1 MQPYHVDSGIRQN
14 PTGAAAT
21 TFHHTVRVEG
31 AASMR
36 LYFGDVQLEKKSFI
50 RITSLLDNQIQ
61 ELDRGALAL
70 WGNASAHFNGDTLVV
85 ELVADAKTRRNRL
98 ITMAVRSEAA
108 GQRVMGLDWPCG
120 ICGPDDRIPSS
131 EPWSCRLLPAGG
143 SASVWNEESCLV
155 SCGHA
160 MLAEESMWVEFNVP
174 PSNGDCSINAPPIE
188 DQFPIVAFIFAN
200 EGWGNDWAVMAPGT
214 NNLGQT
220 IFDRYGEFR
229 PIAGT
234 APSPGDPLALWGF
247 GIDPPQC
254 EESSTQQ
261 TSGGSV
267 TSVSSLFLSHDVD
280 ATHGCSGAGLIRDG
294 EIVGIATHCPCP
306 NKATRVDHP
315 EFVVARQILGGPL
328 PHDGCADAI
337 PATEGLIAFN
347 TTNATTD
354 GSPHVGDCQFDGQ
367 TYHDIWYE
375 YLALCD
381 GILTVTTCEELGGSA
396 TYDTDLVV
404 YDGCS
409 CDSLVLVGCNDDDGI
424 NPCGG
429 SPGYHSTVQVS
440 VVSGH
445 CYKIRVGGYSE
456 GDVGVGML
464 HISLEPAL
472 ANNDCLNAVVIT
484 EGLFPFNTRCATTD
498 GQAHDACQ
506 FDGQTY
512 NDIWFWYLATS
523 SGTLTVST
531 CEQLG
536 GWADYDTDL
545 AVYTGAGPCPPGD
558 GPLLGCNDDDESN
571 PCGGPPYDQST
582 VRVRVTGGDPFNP
595 YRIRVGGYDEDSAGA
610 GVLSVSL
617 CPCDCALPPD
627 GTVNVVDFLALLAD
641 WGGTGPCDCADGGD
655 GTVNVVDFLAMLGA
669 WGSCP

>member
-1 MQPYHVDSGIRQN
+1 
-14 PTGAAAT
+14 
-21 TFHHTVRVEG
+21 
-31 AASMR
+31 
-36 LYFGDVQLEKKSFI
+36 
-50 RITSLLDNQIQ
+50 
-61 ELDRGALAL
+61 
-70 WGNASAHFNGDTLVV
+70 
-85 ELVADAKTRRNRL
+85 
-98 ITMAVRSEAA
+98 
-108 GQRVMGLDWPCG
+108 
-120 ICGPDDRIPSS
+120 
-131 EPWSCRLLPAGG
+131 
-143 SASVWNEESCLV
+143 
-155 SCGHA
+155 
-160 MLAEESMWVEFNVP
+160 MWVEFNVP

-306 NKATRVDHP
+306 N
-315 EFVVARQILGGPL
+315 RQILGGPL

-472 ANNDCLNAVVIT
+472 ANNDCLNAVVRACSRST
-484 EGLFPFNTRCATTD
+484 QGARRLTARPTMRVSSTARPTTTS
-498 GQAHDACQ
+498 GS
-506 FDGQTY
+506 G
-512 NDIWFWYLATS
+512 IWRHR
-523 SGTLTVST
+523 V
-531 CEQLG
+531 
-536 GWADYDTDL
+536 
-545 AVYTGAGPCPPGD
+545 GPSRCPPA
-558 GPLLGCNDDDESN
+558 SN
-571 PCGGPPYDQST
+571 SAGGPTTTPIWPST
-582 VRVRVTGGDPFNP
+582 PVPDPVRRAMGHSWAAMMTTKVTRAVVPLTTRARSG
-595 YRIRVGGYDEDSAGA
+595 SA
-610 GVLSVSL
+610 
-617 CPCDCALPPD
+617 
-627 GTVNVVDFLALLAD
+627 
-641 WGGTGPCDCADGGD
+641 
-655 GTVNVVDFLAMLGA
+655 
-669 WGSCP
+669 